1 MSLLSIVTLAGFGIL
16 IAALAVYLLAAIALL
31 ARTSSNL
38 KSVIANLAGL
48 PPLVAPLDD
57 TLLEINGR
65 LKQLKDALD

>member
-1 MSLLSIVTLAGFGIL
+1 MSLLSIVTIAGFGIL

-31 ARTSSNL
+31 ARISSNL

-48 PPLVAPLDD
+48 PSLVTPLDD

-65 LKQLKDALD
+65 LSQLKDALD